1 MHHLG
6 IFGGTFNPPHWGH
19 LHIAEAALHQAHLDQ
34 VLWVPA
40 GMPPHR
46 KGQDLLAIAHRLEL
60 VKRAIAP
67 YDRFA
72 LCGVDPKD
80 PKTGGD
86 RSYAIDLLEQVQT
99 IYPIYPT
106 DRAGMVIKNGHQNAD
121 SYNQWF
127 WIIGQDAFATL
138 PRWYRRQDLIPR
150 CTWLVA
156 PRPSRCPSSDPAT
169 ADPAATVQI
178 LQTQGIDI
186 RWQRLNLSPLD
197 ISSSQIR
204 QRVGDRLSIDSL
216 VPDAVREY
224 IEERGLYRK

>member
-1 MHHLG
+1 MQHLG
-6 IFGGTFNPPHWGH
+6 IFGGTFNPPHQGH
-19 LHIAEAALHQAHLDQ
+19 LHIAEAALHQAQLDR
-34 VLWVPA
+34 VLWVP
-40 GMPPHR
+40 GVVPPHR

-72 LCGVDPKD
+72 LWGIDPN
-80 PKTGGD
+80 TAGD
-86 RSYAIDLLEQVQT
+86 RSYAIDLLEQVQAT
-99 IYPIYPT
+99 YPT
-106 DRAGMVIKNGHQNAD
+106 DRAGTVIRNGYQSAGSD
-121 SYNQWF
+121 NQWF

-156 PRPSRCPSSDPAT
+156 PRPSSSPVS
-169 ADPAATVQI
+169 DPAATVQI
-178 LQTQGIDI
+178 LQAQGIDI

-204 QRVGDRLSIDSL
+204 QRLGNRLSIDTL

-224 IEERGLYRK
+224 IEEKGLYRKR